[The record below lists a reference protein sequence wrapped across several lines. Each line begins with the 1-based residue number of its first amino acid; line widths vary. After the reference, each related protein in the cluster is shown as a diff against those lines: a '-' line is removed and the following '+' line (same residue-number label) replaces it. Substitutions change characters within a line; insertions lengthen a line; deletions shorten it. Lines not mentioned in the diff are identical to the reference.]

1 MMLERPP
8 MEDACQALLDK
19 IMPLESEDIPTIDAV
34 KRILAADIIAPHDLP
49 PYPQAAMDGFAVSYT
64 DPKEKR
70 FLIKKILEADE
81 APDFNLKPGEA
92 AGVLTGGYVPQGT
105 DAVIRQEDVRI
116 TGDYITVENLPAI
129 NNIRS
134 QGEDIQSDSVIARSG
149 TIITPG
155 LIAILTA
162 FGIREIRVIR
172 RPKVA
177 ILSLGKEVI
186 PYDQDI
192 IPGQMWDSNGPHLS
206 SLVTLQGGLPS
217 VVVSQSSPEKVLH
230 SQLQQAD
237 MVVTIGGTADGSNDQ
252 GKKLLESAGIEPI
265 FLGYQV
271 KPGSHACAGVSDG
284 KPLIMLS
291 GNPMACFVG
300 YCLLVYPALRALQ
313 GLNPEIK
320 RFPAV
325 ATSSFPKPGG
335 PRRFLLGYALC
346 GHEGWRVAVLP
357 AQRPSMRNSLAN
369 CNCLIDLPPGHPPVQ
384 PGDDVFIIPIQEL
397 IT

>member
-8 MEDACQALLDK
+8 MEDARQALVDK
-19 IMPLESEDIPTIDAV
+19 IMPLESEALPTMEAV
-34 KRILAADIIAPHDLP
+34 KRILAADIIAPRDLP
-49 PYPQAAMDGFAVSYT
+49 PYRQAAMDGFAVSLT
-64 DPKEKR
+64 ETKDKR
-70 FLIKKILEADE
+70 FTIKKILEADE
-81 APDFNLKPGEA
+81 APDFSLEPGEA

-105 DAVIRQEDVRI
+105 DVVIRQEDVRI
-116 TGDYITVENLPAI
+116 IGDSITVDNFPVI
-129 NNIRS
+129 DNIRN
-134 QGEDIQSDSVIARSG
+134 QGEDIKSGSVIARSG

-162 FGIREIRVIR
+162 FGLREIRVIR

-186 PYDQDI
+186 PYDQDLT
-192 IPGQMWDSNGPHLS
+192 PGQMWDSNGPHLS
-206 SLVTLQGGLPS
+206 SLVTIQGGLPS
-217 VVVSQSSPEKVLH
+217 VVVSQSSPEKILH

-252 GKKLLESAGIEPI
+252 GRDLLDSTCAEPV

-284 KPLIMLS
+284 KPVIMLS

-300 YCLLVYPALRALQ
+300 YCLLVSPALRALQ
-313 GLNPEIK
+313 GLNPEIR

-325 ATSSFPKPGG
+325 ATSPFPKPGG

-346 GHEGWRVAVLP
+346 GEEGWRVAVLP
-357 AQRPSMRNSLAN
+357 AQRPSMRQSLAD

-384 PGDDVFIIPIQEL
+384 PGAEVFIIPIQGL
-397 IT
+397 V

>member
-155 LIAILTA
+155 LIAI
-162 FGIREIRVIR
+162 
-172 RPKVA
+172 P
-177 ILSLGKEVI
+177 
-186 PYDQDI
+186 
-192 IPGQMWDSNGPHLS
+192 
-206 SLVTLQGGLPS
+206 LPS
-217 VVVSQSSPEKVLH
+217 AS
-230 SQLQQAD
+230 
-237 MVVTIGGTADGSNDQ
+237 
-252 GKKLLESAGIEPI
+252 GK
-265 FLGYQV
+265 
-271 KPGSHACAGVSDG
+271 
-284 KPLIMLS
+284 S
-291 GNPMACFVG
+291 G
-300 YCLLVYPALRALQ
+300 
-313 GLNPEIK
+313 
-320 RFPAV
+320 
-325 ATSSFPKPGG
+325 
-335 PRRFLLGYALC
+335 
-346 GHEGWRVAVLP
+346 
-357 AQRPSMRNSLAN
+357 
-369 CNCLIDLPPGHPPVQ
+369 
-384 PGDDVFIIPIQEL
+384 
-397 IT
+397 

>member
-8 MEDACQALLDK
+8 MEDARQALVDK
-19 IMPLESEDIPTIDAV
+19 IMPLESEALPTMEAV
-34 KRILAADIIAPHDLP
+34 KRILAADIIAPRDLP
-49 PYPQAAMDGFAVSYT
+49 PYRQAAMDGFAVSLT
-64 DPKEKR
+64 ETKDKR
-70 FLIKKILEADE
+70 FTIKKILEADE
-81 APDFNLKPGEA
+81 APDFSLEPGEA

-105 DAVIRQEDVRI
+105 DVVIRQEDVRI
-116 TGDYITVENLPAI
+116 IGDSITVDNFPVI
-129 NNIRS
+129 DNIRS
-134 QGEDIQSDSVIARSG
+134 QGEDIKSGSVIARSG

-162 FGIREIRVIR
+162 FGLREIRVIR

-186 PYDQDI
+186 PYDQDLT
-192 IPGQMWDSNGPHLS
+192 PGQMWDSNGPHLS
-206 SLVTLQGGLPS
+206 SLVTIQGGLPT

-237 MVVTIGGTADGSNDQ
+237 MVVTIGGTANGSNDQ
-252 GKKLLESAGIEPI
+252 GRDLLDSAGAEPV

-284 KPLIMLS
+284 KPVIMLS

-300 YCLLVYPALRALQ
+300 YCLLVSPALRALQ
-313 GLNPEIK
+313 GLNPEIR

-325 ATSSFPKPGG
+325 ATSPFPKSGG

-346 GHEGWRVAVLP
+346 DHEGWRVAVLP
-357 AQRPSMRNSLAN
+357 AQRPSMRNSLGN

-384 PGDDVFIIPIQEL
+384 PGAEVFIIPIQGL
-397 IT
+397 V